1 MELDRDWGRMLR
13 RHALHACHHYVVL
26 VLGGGHLSLVSLL
39 GLLGLVSR
47 LSRLSRVSRRLGVL
61 GCRTWD
67 STRGTASASARQR
80 RRPCSRGRG

>member
-1 MELDRDWGRMLR
+1 MELNRDGGRMLR

-47 LSRLSRVSRRLGVL
+47 LSRVSRRLGML

-80 RRPCSRGRG
+80 RPSSRGRG